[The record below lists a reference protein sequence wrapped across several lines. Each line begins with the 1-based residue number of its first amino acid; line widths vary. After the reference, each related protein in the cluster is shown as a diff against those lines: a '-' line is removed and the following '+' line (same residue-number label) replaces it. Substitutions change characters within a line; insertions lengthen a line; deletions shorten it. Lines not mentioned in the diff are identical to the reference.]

1 MQEAILFS
9 LCGVSTIITNHW
21 STKPEN
27 NLEIFREL
35 LKGSATDGIYLG
47 AALKRYWENYHMD
60 KKDLIDGD
68 PAKEEYKQKSRNLFK

>member
-47 AALKRYWENYHMD
+47 AALKRYWEN
-60 KKDLIDGD
+60 
-68 PAKEEYKQKSRNLFK
+68 